1 MFGLG
6 GSSMSGSGFG
16 TATGTTLGLGT
27 VSFFSSSSSTLLK
40 SLNEGNITVALSS
53 SSGISLMG
61 VIVAETA

>member
-16 TATGTTLGLGT
+16 TATGTTFGGGT

-40 SLNEGNITVALSS
+40 SLNEGNIIVALSS
-53 SSGISLMG
+53 SSGFS
-61 VIVAETA
+61 